1 MFDFVL
7 KTRDG
12 SGKLLIRRF
21 DTASEFLGLCEIV
34 RSDYLL
40 DEVVEGVE
48 YGDQDVSLVKPPVV
62 DALSNQAQDCI
73 THGKKPSKHGTERL
87 QQWRWNWT
95 K

>member
-7 KTRDG
+7 KTRDDT
-12 SGKLLIRRF
+12 GKLLIRRF

-48 YGDQDVSLVKPPVV
+48 YGDQDVSLDGIETVL
-62 DALSNQAQDCI
+62 DLYHWMCSDECEWF
-73 THGKKPSKHGTERL
+73 G
-87 QQWRWNWT
+87 
-95 K
+95 